1 MFCIA
6 SQEEEKFGEGGS
18 GLVLGLV
25 DVEPVEPELVVVELP
40 IGIVGRVIVRLGLVG
55 TVIVRL
61 GLVGTVIVRL
71 GLVGT
76 VIVRL
81 GIVGRVIERL
91 GTVGLEEVL
100 KSPDV
105 LGHNITLY
113 PGWRKTQLYLM

>member
-40 IGIVGRVIVRLGLVG
+40 IGIVGRVIVRLGIVG
-55 TVIVRL
+55 R
-61 GLVGTVIVRL
+61 
-71 GLVGT
+71 

-81 GIVGRVIERL
+81 GIVGMVIERL
-91 GTVGLEEVL
+91 GTVGLEVVL

-105 LGHNITLY
+105 LGHNITLD